1 MPYSSSLVFSLLL
14 DASADKGNVDNELI
28 LAVWCEIDNEKKV
41 EAQREFFTVFR
52 PMSATAEGLY
62 ETLEATLGMLHFPSL
77 TEDDCTKLIRVGTD
91 GASVNVARK
100 GLKGLIEKR
109 LPLVYWS
116 WCLAHKVE
124 LAVKDAL
131 KSTQFDDI
139 DEFFLRLYY
148 LYEISAKRSREPDE
162 IVIELKECYSFDDG
176 GTRPV

>member
-1 MPYSSSLVFSLLL
+1 
-14 DASADKGNVDNELI
+14 
-28 LAVWCEIDNEKKV
+28 
-41 EAQREFFTVFR
+41 
-52 PMSATAEGLY
+52 MSATAEGLY

-77 TEDDCTKLIRVGTD
+77 TEDDCGTD

-131 KSTQFDDI
+131 KSTQFDAI
-139 DEFFLRLYY
+139 DDFLLRLYY
-148 LYEISAKRSREPDE
+148 LYEKSAKRSRELDD
-162 IVIELKECYSFDDG
+162 IVIDLKECYSFDDG